1 MNQDLKSQL
10 DKKYRENKK
19 EIGEF
24 LENSDNYLDEIW
36 DSRMG
41 VLEKTANEIGTLNPK
56 VDQLLASFI
65 HMHIN
70 RLVSSNQRLHE
81 LLMYD
86 FLLRNYISQIAR
98 QKKQTVTA

>member
-1 MNQDLKSQL
+1 MNQDLKSQR

-41 VLEKTANEIGTLNPK
+41 VLEKTKWKYLLHWLSFAIMDAIHHFINGGDANL
-56 VDQLLASFI
+56 
-65 HMHIN
+65 
-70 RLVSSNQRLHE
+70 
-81 LLMYD
+81 
-86 FLLRNYISQIAR
+86 
-98 QKKQTVTA
+98 